1 MSKEGQDPQH
11 PVHIYTDGVF
21 DCFHYGHAKV
31 LEQCKK
37 MFPYVHLVVGVCADA
52 DVIKEKGRPIMTAE
66 ERAECVKHCKW
77 ADEVILNCPWLI
89 NLDYLDKLGCKYIAH
104 DPEPYAHDPEPYPY
118 NNIPDVYGP
127 FKKANRF
134 LATKRTEGIS
144 TTDIINRI
152 LLDSD
157 RYIERNVKKGMKPN
171 ELNISL
177 QKYFGVKI
185 NLMWKSMQKRKEVNP
200 LHYFFIIWRGKSKQC
215 LKSEENSIEEET
227 NK

>member
-1 MSKEGQDPQH
+1 MCIQQQGQ
-11 PVHIYTDGVF
+11 
-21 DCFHYGHAKV
+21 
-31 LEQCKK
+31 
-37 MFPYVHLVVGVCADA
+37 
-52 DVIKEKGRPIMTAE
+52 
-66 ERAECVKHCKW
+66 

-89 NLDYLDKLGCKYIAH
+89 NLDYLDKLGCKYI
-104 DPEPYAHDPEPYPY
+104 AHDPEPYPY

-152 LLDSD
+152 LIDYD
-157 RYIERNVKKGMKPN
+157 RYVERNVKKGLKPN
-171 ELNISL
+171 DLNISKE
-177 QKYFGVKI
+177 KYFGVKI

-200 LHYFFIIWRGKSKQC
+200 LQYYFFIWRGKSKKC
-215 LKSEENSIEEET
+215 LTSEGNSIDEET

>member
-1 MSKEGQDPQH
+1 MEKEGYDQNH
-11 PVHIYTDGVF
+11 PVKIYTDGVF

-37 MFPYVHLVVGVCADA
+37 MFPYVYLVVGVCADA

-89 NLDYLDKLGCKYIAH
+89 NLEYLDKLGCKYIAH
-104 DPEPYAHDPEPYPY
+104 DPEPYPY
-118 NNIPDVYGP
+118 NDIDDVYGP

-144 TTDIINRI
+144 TTDLINRI
-152 LLDSD
+152 LIDYD
-157 RYIERNVKKGMKPN
+157 RYVERNVKKGLKPK
-171 ELNISL
+171 EINISNS
-177 QKYFGVKI
+177 KFFGVRI
-185 NLMWKSMQKRKEVNP
+185 SLMWKSVEKRRETNP
-200 LHYFFIIWRGKSKQC
+200 LHYYFIKWRGISKSIQN
-215 LKSEENSIEEET
+215 EDE
-227 NK
+227 

>member
-37 MFPYVHLVVGVCADA
+37 MFPYVHLVVGVCADT

-104 DPEPYAHDPEPYPY
+104 DPEPYPY

-152 LLDSD
+152 LIDYD
-157 RYIERNVKKGMKPN
+157 RYVERNVKKGLKPN
-171 ELNISL
+171 DLNIIP
-177 QKYFGVKI
+177 I
-185 NLMWKSMQKRKEVNP
+185 NKQQC
-200 LHYFFIIWRGKSKQC
+200 FFC
-215 LKSEENSIEEET
+215 LL
-227 NK
+227 

>member
-1 MSKEGQDPQH
+1 MEKEGQDPQH
-11 PVHIYTDGVF
+11 PVRIYTDGVF

-89 NLDYLDKLGCKYIAH
+89 NLDY
-104 DPEPYAHDPEPYPY
+104 Y
-118 NNIPDVYGP
+118 NDIPDVYGP

-152 LLDSD
+152 LIDYD
-157 RYIERNVKKGMKPN
+157 RYVERNVKKGLKPKD
-171 ELNISL
+171 LNISKE
-177 QKYFGVKI
+177 KYFGVKI
-185 NLMWKSMQKRKEVNP
+185 NLMWKSMQKRKETNP
-200 LHYFFIIWRGKSKQC
+200 LHYYFIMWRGKSRQC
-215 LKSEENSIEEET
+215 LSKENSINEET
-227 NK
+227 K